1 MPTAVFPLS
10 YLQRFSDLSADR
22 LVQLA
27 FDYGLNARLG
37 QDGLGQESVEVE
49 VTAERPDLLSA
60 SGLRRA
66 LNDFSGQDRKLPEAL
81 EPSGRRIHIQAGVLP
96 LRPYLAALVV
106 EQVLMSYVQINSMD
120 GKEATTAATNVQVAE
135 LRMRRHEAASKRH
148 LKSLELLSKLRTIP
162 LPVVAVENLTVVQA
176 KAEEAEPDQTI
187 LIGQKVHNRLEHAFE

>member
-1 MPTAVFPLS
+1 LS
-10 YLQRFSDLSADR
+10 GGNGSAI
-22 LVQLA
+22 
-27 FDYGLNARLG
+27 
-37 QDGLGQESVEVE
+37 ES
-49 VTAERPDLLSA
+49 
-60 SGLRRA
+60 
-66 LNDFSGQDRKLPEAL
+66 
-81 EPSGRRIHIQAGVLP
+81 
-96 LRPYLAALVV
+96 LVV

-187 LIGQKVHNRLEHAFE
+187 VIGQKVHNRLEHAFEQSIWN